1 MNQLQTT
8 LCLSLAVFLT
18 ACSSNNGSNDPAAGN
33 TSVADDSGATTGDGT
48 EADGTSKPDGSVAF
62 SCSNSQSFSIPPSP
76 DTTATSSTAANESG
90 SEGDI
95 LFDCKTHRFS
105 LTPGISSLNI
115 SDLQKRLDV
124 DFSCPDGKEAKGN
137 ITFNYKTGEVTQTGS
152 LNGQSASCT
161 TTFISPLEAVI
172 SDAPSIRNLLVAWG
186 NDDSDPSVISSTCPD
201 DKNNLSDSFDQ
212 FNCSG
217 TVSNNY
223 TITDHNGK
231 IHKLSTK
238 DTYTIQ

>member
-18 ACSSNNGSNDPAAGN
+18 ACSSNNGSDDPAEGN
-33 TSVADDSGATTGDGT
+33 NGN
-48 EADGTSKPDGSVAF
+48 VAF
-62 SCSNSQSFSIPPSP
+62 SCSNSQSFTIPPSP
-76 DTTATSSTAANESG
+76 NITATSSTAANESG
-90 SEGDI
+90 SEGDV
-95 LFDCKTHRFS
+95 LFNCKTHRFS
-105 LTPGISSLNI
+105 LTPGISALNI
-115 SDLQKRLDV
+115 IDLQKRLDV

-137 ITFNYKTGEVTQTGS
+137 VTFNYKTGEVTQTGS
-152 LNGQSASCT
+152 LNGQPISCT

-172 SDAPSIRNLLVAWG
+172 SDAPSIRYLLVTWG
-186 NDDSDPSVISSTCPD
+186 GDDDDNPKVINATCPD
-201 DKNNLSDSFDQ
+201 DKNNLSDIFDH

>member
-18 ACSSNNGSNDPAAGN
+18 ACGSNDPTEGN
-33 TSVADDSGATTGDGT
+33 TGVADDSGTATGDGT
-48 EADGTSKPDGSVAF
+48 EADGTSKPDGNVAF

-76 DTTATSSTAANESG
+76 DTTATSTTAANESG

-115 SDLQKRLDV
+115 IDLQKRLDV

-137 ITFNYKTGEVTQTGS
+137 VTFNYKTGDVTQTGS
-152 LNGQSASCT
+152 LNGRSISCT
-161 TTFISPLEAVI
+161 TTFISPLEAII
-172 SDAPSIRNLLVAWG
+172 SDASSIRYLLVTWG
-186 NDDSDPSVISSTCPD
+186 GGDDDNPKVINTNCLDGENSLPG
-201 DKNNLSDSFDQ
+201 NLEQ

>member
-18 ACSSNNGSNDPAAGN
+18 ACSSNNGSDDPAEGN
-33 TSVADDSGATTGDGT
+33 NGN
-48 EADGTSKPDGSVAF
+48 VAF
-62 SCSNSQSFSIPPSP
+62 SCSNSQSFTIPPSP
-76 DTTATSSTAANESG
+76 NITATSSTAANESG
-90 SEGDI
+90 SEGDV
-95 LFDCKTHRFS
+95 LFNCKTHRFS

-201 DKNNLSDSFDQ
+201 DKNNLSDIFDH

-231 IHKLSTK
+231 THRLSTK